1 MILFWTICAA
11 LLLAAILFIV
21 IPLWRK
27 SSSNNDVLR
36 DAANLGILRDQSTEL
51 EVDLRNGLLTQ
62 EAYEQGKSE
71 LQARLLDEVK
81 ISEQPPAKAP
91 RNPAKVLAIVLA
103 VAMPLFTVP
112 VYMAIGNTKALLPQE
127 QQNAAAGD
135 GIIRTEEGLQD
146 LVKELK
152 DKPENPNGWY
162 MLARSYIEMKRYE
175 EAAKAYEELV
185 KLVPD
190 EAQLWAN
197 YADVYAMAHGKTLQ
211 SPEVAKMLEQAL
223 LLDPNNIS
231 ALALSGSVG
240 MERGDYVMALTHWQ
254 KLYGL
259 LQPGSQD
266 SERFKVSIQRARD
279 LLAAQPGGKKKL
291 AQLPFDATPKQAQ
304 ATASAAAANPAAAV
318 TGKVTLSK
326 ALAGKASPDDTVF
339 ILARAAQGPPM
350 PLAVFR
356 KQVKDLPMEF
366 TLDDSMAMRPE
377 MKLSGF
383 DQVVVVA
390 RVSKSGQGGR
400 AQPGD
405 LEGKS
410 AAIKPGTKGLNIV
423 IDSVVP

>member
-1 MILFWTICAA
+1 MILFWVLCSAM
-11 LLLAAILFIV
+11 LLAAILFV
-21 IPLWRK
+21 ALPLLRK
-27 SSSNNDVLR
+27 STPNNVLR

-51 EVDLRNGLLTQ
+51 EVDLDNGLLTQ
-62 EAYEQGKSE
+62 EAYDQGKRE
-71 LQARLLDEVK
+71 LQARLLEEVK
-81 ISEQPPAKAP
+81 ITEQPPTLP
-91 RNPAKVLAIVLA
+91 RNPAKMLAITLA
-103 VAMPLFTVP
+103 VLLPLFTIP
-112 VYMAIGNTKALLPQE
+112 VYMAIGNSKAFLPQE
-127 QQNAAAGD
+127 EQSASAVGD
-135 GIIRTEEGLQD
+135 GIIRTEEGLQA
-146 LVKELK
+146 LVSELQ
-152 DKPENPNGWY
+152 DNPENPNGWY
-162 MLARSYIEMKRYE
+162 NLARSYIEMKRYE
-175 EAAKAYEELV
+175 EGSKAYEELV

-197 YADVYAMAHGKTLQ
+197 YADVYAMAHGQTLN
-211 SPEVAKMLEQAL
+211 SEEVAKILEQAL
-223 LLDPNNIS
+223 ALDPNNIT

-240 MERGDYVMALTHWQ
+240 MERGDFVLALTHWQ

-259 LQPGSQD
+259 LPPGSKDAQ
-266 SERFKVSIQRARD
+266 RFKGSIKNARKQ
-279 LLAAQPGGKKKL
+279 LAAQPGGKKKL
-291 AQLPFDATPKQAQ
+291 AQLPFDEAPQVADSS
-304 ATASAAAANPAAAV
+304 ATAI
-318 TGKVTLSK
+318 TGKVALSP
-326 ALAGKASPDDTVF
+326 ALAGKASPNDTVF

-405 LEGKS
+405 LEGLT

-423 IDSVVP
+423 IDSVIP

>member
-1 MILFWTICAA
+1 MLVV
-11 LLLAAILFIV
+11 AIVFIAV
-21 IPLWRK
+21 PLWRK
-27 SSSNNDVLR
+27 SASDNDVLR
-36 DAANLGILRDQSTEL
+36 DAANLGILRDQSQEL
-51 EVDLRNGLLTQ
+51 EADLRNGLLTQ

-71 LQARLLDEVK
+71 LQARLLEEVK
-81 ISEQPPAKAP
+81 TSGQPQVKAP
-91 RNPAKVLAIVLA
+91 RNPAKTLAIVMA
-103 VAMPLFTVP
+103 VLLPLFTVP
-112 VYMAIGNTKALLPQE
+112 VYMKLGNTTAMLSPQE
-127 QQNAAAGD
+127 QSAAAGD
-135 GIIRTEEGLQD
+135 GLIRTEEGLQE
-146 LVKELK
+146 LVNDLK
-152 DKPENPNGWY
+152 DNPDNANGWY

-175 EAAKAYEELV
+175 EGAKAYEELV

-197 YADVYAMAHGKTLQ
+197 YADVYAMAHGRTLQ
-211 SPEVAKMLEQAL
+211 SPEVAKMLDQAL
-223 LLDPNNIS
+223 ALDPNNIT
-231 ALALSGSVG
+231 ALALTGSVG
-240 MERGDYVMALTHWQ
+240 MERGDYVMALTNWQ
-254 KLYGL
+254 KLYGF
-259 LQPGSQD
+259 LQPGSRDAQQ
-266 SERFKVSIQRARD
+266 FKVSIQRARD
-279 LLAAQPGGKKKL
+279 LLAAQPGGKQKL
-291 AQLPFDATPKQAQ
+291 AKLPFEEAPQM
-304 ATASAAAANPAAAV
+304 AAANPAAAV

-326 ALAGKASPDDTVF
+326 SLAGKASPDDTVF

-423 IDSVVP
+423 IDSVVQ

>member
-1 MILFWTICAA
+1 MILFWILSAA
-11 LLLAAILFIV
+11 MLLVAIMV
-21 IPLWRK
+21 IAVPLWRK
-27 SSSNNDVLR
+27 SASDDTVLR
-36 DAANLGILRDQSTEL
+36 DAANLGILRDQSAEL
-51 EVDLRNGLLTQ
+51 EVDLRNGLLTR

-71 LQARLLDEVK
+71 LQARLLEEVK
-81 ISEQPPAKAP
+81 TSEQPARAP

-103 VAMPLFTVP
+103 VMLPMFTVP
-112 VYMAIGNTKALLPQE
+112 AYLKLGNSKAFLSQE
-127 QQNAAAGD
+127 QQNAESGD
-135 GIIRTEEGLQD
+135 GIIRTEEGLQE
-146 LVKELK
+146 LATELK
-152 DKPENPNGWY
+152 NNPDNANGWY

-175 EAAKAYEELV
+175 EGAKAYEELV

-211 SPEVAKMLEQAL
+211 GPEVAKLLDQAL
-223 LLDPNNIS
+223 ALDPNNIT
-231 ALALSGSVG
+231 ALALTGSAG
-240 MERGDYVMALTHWQ
+240 MERGDYVVAITNWQ
-254 KLYGL
+254 KLYGFL
-259 LQPGSQD
+259 KPGSQD
-266 SERFKVSIQRARD
+266 AERFKGSIQRARE

-291 AQLPFDATPKQAQ
+291 AQLPVVEAPKQ
-304 ATASAAAANPAAAV
+304 AAANPATAV

>member
-1 MILFWTICAA
+1 MTLFWILSAA
-11 LLLAAILFIV
+11 LLLVAIVFIAV
-21 IPLWRK
+21 PLWRK
-27 SSSNNDVLR
+27 SASDNDVLR
-36 DAANLGILRDQSTEL
+36 DAANLGILRDQSQEL

-71 LQARLLDEVK
+71 LQARLLEEVK
-81 ISEQPPAKAP
+81 TSGQPAKKAP
-91 RNPAKVLAIVLA
+91 RNPAKVLAIVMAILL
-103 VAMPLFTVP
+103 PLFTVP
-112 VYMAIGNTKALLPQE
+112 VYMKLGNTKAMLSPQE
-127 QQNAAAGD
+127 QSAAAGD
-135 GIIRTEEGLQD
+135 GIIRTEEGLQ
-146 LVKELK
+146 ELANELQ
-152 DKPENPNGWY
+152 DNPDNPNGWF

-175 EAAKAYEELV
+175 EGAKAYEELV

-197 YADVYAMAHGKTLQ
+197 YADVYAMAHGRTLQ

-223 LLDPNNIS
+223 LLDPNNIT

-240 MERGDYVMALTHWQ
+240 MERGDYVVALTNWQ
-254 KLYGL
+254 KLYGF
-259 LQPGSQD
+259 LQPGSPDAQQ
-266 SERFKVSIQRARD
+266 FKVSIQRARD
-279 LLAAQPGGKKKL
+279 LLAAQPGGKQKL
-291 AQLPFDATPKQAQ
+291 AKLPFDEAPQQ
-304 ATASAAAANPAAAV
+304 AAANPAAAV
-318 TGKVTLSK
+318 AGKVTLSK
-326 ALAGKASPDDTVF
+326 ALAAKASPDDTVF

-423 IDSVVP
+423 IDTVIP